1 MLTILIDPSRKEPI
15 YEQIYTHIRNEIKEG
30 KLPSGMKLPSSR
42 GLARHLLVSRNTVD
56 MAFGQLMSE
65 GYIESHP
72 KKGYFVSEI
81 GDLADIT
88 FSEYEVE
95 QVVPEKGQE
104 WIVDFSP
111 DGVDMEYFPYNRW
124 RKLMKEAMI
133 DDNREL
139 FQTGDSMGDMSLRRS
154 IRQYLHQSRGVECR
168 EEQILIGAGL
178 DYLLLLLCQVL
189 GRDRKVAMEEATYKQ
204 AYRIFQQMKYE
215 ILPMSMD
222 SRGISLTDLENSLA
236 DLVYV
241 MPAHQFPTGIVMP
254 INRRHRLLSWAS
266 EKEDRYI
273 IEDDYD
279 SEFRYQ
285 GKPIP
290 SLQAS
295 DPLGKV
301 IYAGT
306 FSKAIAPAIR
316 ISYLVLPWKLMKKFR
331 ETAGF
336 YSCSVSRID
345 QTVLEHFME
354 EGYFERHLNKMRGI
368 YKTKHE
374 FFLKELRKMPKE
386 IEIFGESAGLHITM
400 HFPPQTEEEQLVR
413 LAAEK
418 GVKVYP
424 VSEYFIGKRQKKTEI
439 ILGFARLSEEEISTG
454 IRLLKEAWEPLLKE
468 KSCNNDIKGEE

>member
-1 MLTILIDPSRKEPI
+1 MLTILIDPSKKEPI
-15 YEQIYTHIRNEIKEG
+15 YEQIYTHIRDEIKEG
-30 KLPSGMKLPSSR
+30 KLSSGMKLPSSR
-42 GLARHLLVSRNTVD
+42 GLARHLLVSRHTVD

-65 GYIESHP
+65 GYIESQP

-81 GDLADIT
+81 GDLADIA
-88 FSEYEVE
+88 FSDNDIE
-95 QVVPEKGQE
+95 QVVSNQKKE

-133 DDNREL
+133 DDNKEL
-139 FQTGDSMGDMSLRRS
+139 FQTGDSMGDMSLRRT

-168 EEQILIGAGL
+168 EEQILIGAGI
-178 DYLLLLLCQVL
+178 DYLLLVLCQAL

-204 AYRIFQQMKYE
+204 AYRIFRQMEYE

-222 SRGISLTDLENSLA
+222 HRGISLTDLENSPA

-241 MPAHQFPTGIVMP
+241 MPAHQFPTGSVMP
-254 INRRHRLLSWAS
+254 INRRLRLLSWAS

-295 DPLGKV
+295 DPMGKV

-316 ISYLVLPWKLMKKFR
+316 IGYLVLPWKLMKKFR
-331 ETAGF
+331 ESAGF

-368 YKTKHE
+368 YRTKHE

-386 IEIFGESAGLHITM
+386 IEISGESAGLHITM
-400 HFPPQTEEEQLVR
+400 RFPKQTEEQQLVR

-424 VSEYFIGKRQKKTEI
+424 VSEYFIGSKLEKTEI
-439 ILGFARLSEEEISTG
+439 LLGFARLSEGEIRKG
-454 IRLLKEAWEPLLKE
+454 LALLREAWEPVLRT
-468 KSCNNDIKGEE
+468 KSCE